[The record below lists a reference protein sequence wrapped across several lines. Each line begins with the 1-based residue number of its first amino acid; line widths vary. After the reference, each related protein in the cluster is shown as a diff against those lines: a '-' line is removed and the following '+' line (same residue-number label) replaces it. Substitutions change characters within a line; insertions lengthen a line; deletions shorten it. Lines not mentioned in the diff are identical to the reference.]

1 MKLRKDDKVVVIAGR
16 DRGKTGTV
24 LAVLPEAGKVVVEG
38 VGIVKRHT
46 KADSQHPR
54 GGILDI
60 TKPIAAS
67 KVMALD
73 PKTGRPARIG
83 HEVKADGTKERI
95 FKVSPNQAKKP
106 AKAKT
111 EATPAAKPKKSAPK
125 PTTKEKKS

>member
-1 MKLRKDDKVVVIAGR
+1 MKLRKDDKVIVIAGR

-24 LAVLPEAGKVVVEG
+24 MAVLPDSEQVVVEG

-60 TKPIAAS
+60 TKPISTS

-73 PKTGRPARIG
+73 PKTGQPARIG
-83 HEVKADGTKERI
+83 HTVKADGTKERI
-95 FKVSPNQAKKP
+95 FKVSPNHTKKP
-106 AKAKT
+106 AKSKATAVPAKST
-111 EATPAAKPKKSAPK
+111 S
-125 PTTKEKKS
+125 KEKKS